1 MPAAARYAI
10 IGVAVGIVVVAAA
23 YFWLVLGVSAGVHP
37 GTSVSGIPIGG
48 LTRQEAVETLQR
60 RVGADAR
67 KHFTLVAGDQSF
79 RISPKELGLRVRL
92 PATVDQAIGRT
103 WNPTQAWSDR
113 FGERELT
120 PIVAVDDTLLDA
132 EIATLARAI
141 DTVPTEPTLSVSGGK
156 ATLTPGVPGVQLD
169 QSQTRALLLDRLLAP
184 REDLELPLTT
194 VSPEVTE
201 EAAQRAR
208 ALAKNAIA
216 EPVTVRAGG
225 VTATI
230 PASAIVKAL
239 SFTREGGELVPVLD
253 GAVLHESIAD
263 QLAEVET
270 PGRDATF
277 KITKGVPIV
286 VPSLVG
292 RGIEDG
298 ELATAVAGVLGET
311 GDARDVTVSFGV
323 REPELTTEEAQQLGV
338 TEKLSTFTQNFP
350 YAAYR
355 VQNIGQAAEYI
366 NGTLL
371 MPGEVFSM
379 NETIKERTPENG
391 YTRGFVI
398 GPGGIFEEQQGGGV
412 SASATA
418 MWTAAFFAG
427 MEQVSTRAHSIYI
440 SRYQP
445 GLEATVAWGLFDMQ
459 FRNNTPNAVFITTK
473 MSNTSLK
480 VTFWGTRVYD
490 EIKAEFGPKTN
501 IRPYSVIEKK
511 RKVKDGCLEQSG
523 VDGFNIDVDR
533 VFYNDGTEVK
543 RETFTTSYRPAPQVK
558 CGVKKGK
565 DDDEFVIEDDP
576 FSEVPP
582 ATPTSPAPPT
592 LPPNEFVNTPAA

>member
-169 QSQTRALLLDRLLAP
+169 QAETRALLLDRLLAP

-277 KITKGVPIV
+277 EITKGVPIV

-379 NETIKERTPENG
+379 NEVIKERTPENG

>member
-10 IGVAVGIVVVAAA
+10 IGVAIGIVVVAAA

-169 QSQTRALLLDRLLAP
+169 QAETRALLLDRLLAP

-277 KITKGVPIV
+277 EITKGVPIV

-323 REPELTTEEAQQLGV
+323 REPELTTEEAQQLGI

-379 NETIKERTPENG
+379 NEVIKERTPENG

-501 IRPYSVIEKK
+501 IRPYSIIEKK

-543 RETFTTSYRPAPQVK
+543 RETFSTSYRPAPQVK

-565 DDDEFVIEDDP
+565 DDEELVIEDDP

-582 ATPTSPAPPT
+582 ATPTDPAAPT

>member
-67 KHFTLVAGDQSF
+67 KHFTLIAGDQSF
-79 RISPKELGLRVRL
+79 RVSPKELGLRVRL

-169 QSQTRALLLDRLLAP
+169 QAETRALLLDRLLAP

-194 VSPEVTE
+194 VSPQVTD

-311 GDARDVTVSFGV
+311 GSARDVTVSFGV

-379 NETIKERTPENG
+379 NEIIKERTPENG

-543 RETFTTSYRPAPQVK
+543 RETFSTSYRPAPQVK

-582 ATPTSPAPPT
+582 SPPT
-592 LPPNEFVNTPAA
+592 DPAAPALPPNEFVNTPAA

>member
-379 NETIKERTPENG
+379 NEVIKERTPENG

-543 RETFTTSYRPAPQVK
+543 RETFSTSYRPAPQVK

>member
-67 KHFTLVAGDQSF
+67 KHFTLIAGDQSF
-79 RISPKELGLRVRL
+79 RVSPKELGLRVRL

-169 QSQTRALLLDRLLAP
+169 QAETRALLLDRLLAP

-194 VSPEVTE
+194 VSPQVTD

-208 ALAKNAIA
+208 ALAKIAIA

-311 GDARDVTVSFGV
+311 GSARDVTVSFGV

-379 NETIKERTPENG
+379 NEIIKERTPENG

-543 RETFTTSYRPAPQVK
+543 RETFSTSYRPAPQVK

-582 ATPTSPAPPT
+582 SPPT
-592 LPPNEFVNTPAA
+592 DPAAPALPPNEFVNTPAA